1 MIVKEAII
9 LTGTGTGQAVAVLIL
24 SRERVDESGRGE
36 ELRVV
41 CTCLGRTMVDMVNGR
56 PFSYF
61 IQPNM

>member
-1 MIVKEAII
+1 MHIKEAII
-9 LTGTGTGQAVAVLIL
+9 LTGTGTGQAVAVFML
-24 SRERVDESGRGE
+24 SRERLDVSGRGD